1 MSKNLKINEKTQN
14 FLEDFNKFIEYVVEN
29 QVTISN
35 KNKFIS
41 PKHLFEMNKLIKEQA
56 ENVTERNTQL
66 YYPLLH
72 LFTNIATASKLFVEE
87 PIKGSKIL
95 LKPTEKIEK
104 FQGLNETEKFI
115 YFLQVLWVDCDFEKL
130 RYQTYDKLNAIH
142 IHEFFKRIAEEEPN
156 KVISFDYYI
165 SFFSTMLLYFKFFG
179 LLEIKS
185 TDTICKEPK
194 VREFIPKEIVIN
206 PLGIEIIKVLASERN
221 LEQWNIPNRRELGYW
236 KEDFKEEFY
245 LPFKKLFEPGELE
258 KTLPRQSNDF
268 NNGVYIFK
276 VSLSRGKWGKLQLSA
291 YNTLEDLHNLIQRA
305 FDFDND
311 HLYSFF
317 MDGVPWSN
325 YRFRCPYEDE
335 GPHTDE
341 AKIGDFGLAENQRFL
356 YLFDYGDEWRFE
368 VQVESITKN
377 EKVAA
382 LPQIIEF
389 KGRKPSQYSWQ
400 E

>member
-1 MSKNLKINEKTQN
+1 MSKNLKINEKTQS

-29 QVTISN
+29 QVTVSN

-41 PKHLFEMNKLIKEQA
+41 PKHLFEINKLMKEQA

-72 LFTNIATASKLFVEE
+72 LFTNIAMASKLFVEE

-104 FQGLNETEKFI
+104 FQGLNDTEKFI
-115 YFLQVLWVDCDFEKL
+115 YFLEVLWVDCDFEKL
-130 RYQTYDKLNAIH
+130 RYQTYDHLTVVH
-142 IHEFFKRIAEEEPN
+142 IHELLKRIAEEEAN
-156 KVISFDYYI
+156 KIISFDYYI
-165 SFFSTMLLYFKFFG
+165 SFFSTMLLYFKFLG
-179 LLEIKS
+179 LLEVKS
-185 TDTICKEPK
+185 VDTIYKEPK
-194 VREFIPKEIVIN
+194 VREFIPKEIMIN
-206 PLGIEIIKVLASERN
+206 PLGIEIIKVLASERT
-221 LEQWNIPNRRELGYW
+221 LEPWNIPDRRELGYW
-236 KEDFKEEFY
+236 KEAFKEDFY

-258 KTLPRQSNDF
+258 KTLPRQSHEF

-276 VSLSRGKWGKLQLSA
+276 VLLTRGKWGKLQLSA
-291 YNTLEDLHNLIQRA
+291 HNTLEDLHNLIQKA

-317 MDGVPWSN
+317 MDGIPWSN
-325 YRFRCPYEDE
+325 YRFSCPYDDE
-335 GPHTDE
+335 GPYTDE
-341 AKIGDFGLAENQRFL
+341 AKIGDLGLVENQRFL
-356 YLFDYGDEWRFE
+356 YLFDYGHEWRFE
-368 VQVESITKN
+368 VQVESITKS

-389 KGRKPSQYSWQ
+389 KGRKPSQY
-400 E
+400 